1 MEIAR
6 LRSIV
11 DERPNGP
18 RDDSGEGSPSE
29 CDCEAR
35 LFHIKCLH
43 EKIACL
49 GMLRPRQHGLNSW
62 KELSGELP
70 TMLDHISG
78 INEQLK
84 QLEDPESSVSTTSSR
99 AKISHRRHRLE
110 PQNVLQSS
118 LSKDVHPRLPSP
130 TESNISVPRNSISA
144 ARNVSRKRSSRNT
157 GFFSN
162 QGDRKR

>member
-11 DERPNGP
+11 DERAPRP
-18 RDDSGEGSPSE
+18 RDDSREGSPSE

-35 LFHIKCLH
+35 LSHIKCLH
-43 EKIACL
+43 ENIASL
-49 GMLRPRQHGLNSW
+49 GMLRPRRHNLNSW

-70 TMLDHISG
+70 HMLDHISG

-84 QLEDPESSVSTTSSR
+84 TLEDPGSPVSTTSSR
-99 AKISHRRHRLE
+99 TKISHHRHQSE
-110 PQNVLQSS
+110 PQSVLQSS

-130 TESNISVPRNSISA
+130 TESNISVSRNSISA

-157 GFFSN
+157 GYFSN
-162 QGDRKR
+162 QG